1 MTEPSVWIKLGPLDE
16 SACDFSV
23 YAKDIGL
30 YRGLKNGDIVYI
42 GKATELNNGGF
53 RKRLRDY
60 SRSSDSARNY
70 PAGRLMHEHR
80 ASIDIVFLIYER
92 SDLSIPRIADDEHKL
107 IELHQPKWNFLT

>member
-1 MTEPSVWIKLGPLDE
+1 MTEPPVWIKLGPLDE

-30 YRGLKNGDIVYI
+30 YRAVINGDIVYV

-60 SRSSDSARNY
+60 SRSSNSARNY
-70 PAGRLMHEHR
+70 PAGRLMHQHR
-80 ASIDIVFLIYER
+80 ESIEIEILIYER
-92 SDLSIPRIADDEHKL
+92 SDSIISRIADDEHKL
-107 IELHQPKWNFLT
+107 IELLQPKWNFLT